1 MKSQFDKGDLVK
13 VMDGPFA
20 NFSGS
25 VEEINPERERVKV
38 MVTIFGRQTPV
49 ELEFHQIEKE

>member
-1 MKSQFDKGDLVK
+1 
-13 VMDGPFA
+13 MDGPFA

>member
-1 MKSQFDKGDLVK
+1 ME
-13 VMDGPFA
+13 GPFA
-20 NFSGS
+20 NFSGT